1 MPTLTAVSLKAAPR
15 HGASWSDANY
25 QTSSWEPAGLTSSLK
40 INHTLPTKARIHDT
54 EIPVRITENSS
65 EAKANVQDSRR
76 GSRSQWSQMMDSWTF
91 RTVSYRYLC
100 SSQMP
105 AVHLDSFST
114 LCKNEN
120 AGIGCIPVL
129 LILCVPVSTKHT
141 MQSAL
146 CLHRVSWADP
156 ANERQTCLWPPVPQI
171 VSEVMPLFTY
181 LSALSLSFL
190 FSSSLSLFV
199 ETSMQPC
206 PLCRKL
212 SGAAVSL

>member
-1 MPTLTAVSLKAAPR
+1 
-15 HGASWSDANY
+15 
-25 QTSSWEPAGLTSSLK
+25 
-40 INHTLPTKARIHDT
+40 
-54 EIPVRITENSS
+54 
-65 EAKANVQDSRR
+65 
-76 GSRSQWSQMMDSWTF
+76 MDSCTF

-156 ANERQTCLWPPVPQI
+156 ADERQTCLWPPVPQI

-212 SGAAVSL
+212 SGAAVCLFKIAYMAGSCKRRPGNTSQQHYWFSPSHGLLFLLDLWIYI